1 MPIRVEC
8 APAFN
13 YARSSHTTEIII
25 DTSVASSTPSS
36 PQGCHYKALFT
47 SEEAD
52 LTLDLR
58 YIAEATFENIA
69 TPTVELHELDLS
81 KKGHKGKGVWTEIV
95 LREGQAVTFVLRTPP
110 DVNLPPQAQ
119 PTLQTAQELG
129 IPYESEALRAI
140 CHVANR
146 LTAPLSELV
155 AGASNLRPPEDPI
168 LTKVRQFAHYVYQ
181 IR

>member
-47 SEEAD
+47 SEEAEM
-52 LTLDLR
+52 TLDLR

-81 KKGHKGKGVWTEIV
+81 EKGHKGKGVWTEIV

-110 DVNLPPQAQ
+110 NVKLPPQAQ
-119 PTLQTAQELG
+119 PTHQTAQELG
-129 IPYESEALRAI
+129 IPYESESCRAI
-140 CHVANR
+140 
-146 LTAPLSELV
+146 
-155 AGASNLRPPEDPI
+155 RP
-168 LTKVRQFAHYVYQ
+168 VVWR
-181 IR
+181 